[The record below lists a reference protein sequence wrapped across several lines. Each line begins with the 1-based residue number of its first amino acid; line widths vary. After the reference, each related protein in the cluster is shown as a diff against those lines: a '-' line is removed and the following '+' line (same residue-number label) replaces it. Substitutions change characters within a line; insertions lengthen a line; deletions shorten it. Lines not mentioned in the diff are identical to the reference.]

1 LLVGGGAVGFI
12 NVEAVV
18 SVALAASL
26 VVVSGV
32 AARLVARLVGAGV
45 DSGVGRKGV
54 VGRLH

>member
-1 LLVGGGAVGFI
+1 MGGGAVGFI

-32 AARLVARLVGAGV
+32 AARLVARLVVAGV

>member
-1 LLVGGGAVGFI
+1 MGGGAVGFI